1 MVNKMTKKQAK
12 ALKQQILG
20 LRWDINRKEAKLE
33 HLARLLVD
41 NAHAHARI
49 TKADYR
55 AFFKARGIK
64 QSWV

>member
-1 MVNKMTKKQAK
+1 MTKKQAK

-33 HLARLLVD
+33 RFARFLVE
-41 NAHAHARI
+41 NAHGHARI
-49 TKADYR
+49 TKSDYR
-55 AFFKARGIK
+55 AFFRSRRIK

>member
-1 MVNKMTKKQAK
+1 MKAMTKKQAK
-12 ALKQQILG
+12 ALKRKILG

-33 HLARLLVD
+33 RFARVLVD
-41 NAHAHARI
+41 TAHVHARI

-55 AFFKARGIK
+55 AFFKARRIK